1 MTLFIN
7 DYSEG
12 CHERILEALTR
23 TNRVQTTG
31 YGTDPYCAEARDI
44 LRRTRQHVER
54 KRVPQIEIDCNVLR
68 LQAMGKPRQQR
79 GLDPIQHQLVMR
91 LDVLVEQDGERPPV
105 RLQPPQR
112 IRRVAVR
119 SSCAGNWGRG

>member
-31 YGTDPYCAEARDI
+31 YGTDPYCAEAVTFCGGRWPARMPI
-44 LRRTRQHVER
+44 SGSYPAAPRPISLR
-54 KRVPQIEIDCNVLR
+54 
-68 LQAMGKPRQQR
+68 
-79 GLDPIQHQLVMR
+79 
-91 LDVLVEQDGERPPV
+91 
-105 RLQPPQR
+105 
-112 IRRVAVR
+112 
-119 SSCAGNWGRG
+119 

>member
-44 LRRTRQHVER
+44 LRREMACPDADIWFLSGGTQTNL
-54 KRVPQIEIDCNVLR
+54 IALTAALR
-68 LQAMGKPRQQR
+68 PHEAVIGPPLPYLRPRDRRHR
-79 GLDPIQHQLVMR
+79 GHRAQ
-91 LDVLVEQDGERPPV
+91 G
-105 RLQPPQR
+105 
-112 IRRVAVR
+112 
-119 SSCAGNWGRG
+119 AGHPG

>member
-44 LRRTRQHVER
+44 LRREMACPDADIWFLSGGTQTNL
-54 KRVPQIEIDCNVLR
+54 IALTAALR
-68 LQAMGKPRQQR
+68 PHEAVIGLPYLRPRDRRHR
-79 GLDPIQHQLVMR
+79 GHRAQ
-91 LDVLVEQDGERPPV
+91 G
-105 RLQPPQR
+105 
-112 IRRVAVR
+112 
-119 SSCAGNWGRG
+119 AGHPG

>member
-44 LRRTRQHVER
+44 LRREMACRMPISGSYPAAPR
-54 KRVPQIEIDCNVLR
+54 PISLR
-68 LQAMGKPRQQR
+68 
-79 GLDPIQHQLVMR
+79 
-91 LDVLVEQDGERPPV
+91 
-105 RLQPPQR
+105 
-112 IRRVAVR
+112 
-119 SSCAGNWGRG
+119 

>member
-23 TNRVQTTG
+23 TNRIQTTG

-44 LRRTRQHVER
+44 LRREMACPDADIWFLSGGTQTNL
-54 KRVPQIEIDCNVLR
+54 IALTAALR
-68 LQAMGKPRQQR
+68 PHDRRRDLPYLRPRDRRHR
-79 GLDPIQHQLVMR
+79 GHRAQ
-91 LDVLVEQDGERPPV
+91 G
-105 RLQPPQR
+105 
-112 IRRVAVR
+112 
-119 SSCAGNWGRG
+119 AGHPG

>member
-23 TNRVQTTG
+23 TNRIQTTG

-44 LRRTRQHVER
+44 LRREMACPDADIWFLSGGTQTNLIALTAALRPHEAVIGAATCHISSTR
-54 KRVPQIEIDCNVLR
+54 P
-68 LQAMGKPRQQR
+68 AP
-79 GLDPIQHQLVMR
+79 
-91 LDVLVEQDGERPPV
+91 
-105 RLQPPQR
+105 
-112 IRRVAVR
+112 
-119 SSCAGNWGRG
+119 

>member
-44 LRRTRQHVER
+44 LRREKAPRPAISSSTR
-54 KRVPQIEIDCNVLR
+54 P
-68 LQAMGKPRQQR
+68 AP
-79 GLDPIQHQLVMR
+79 
-91 LDVLVEQDGERPPV
+91 
-105 RLQPPQR
+105 
-112 IRRVAVR
+112 
-119 SSCAGNWGRG
+119 

>member
-31 YGTDPYCAEARDI
+31 YGTDPYCAEARNI
-44 LRRTRQHVER
+44 LRREMACPDADIWFLSGGTQTNLIALTAALRPHEA
-54 KRVPQIEIDCNVLR
+54 VPYLR
-68 LQAMGKPRQQR
+68 PRDRRHR
-79 GLDPIQHQLVMR
+79 GHRAQ
-91 LDVLVEQDGERPPV
+91 G
-105 RLQPPQR
+105 
-112 IRRVAVR
+112 
-119 SSCAGNWGRG
+119 AGHPG